1 MKNIIFLLALNC
13 FLFHQTSFSQGLS
26 GSNVEFVELSSSTSV
41 NNSDDELDV
50 TPAQPGYNVEFEIGS
65 SSNMYVD
72 VDGNKIVF
80 GARNSTTLTVDDI
93 TFNFSGG
100 AFGSITGASFNS
112 GASTGTNTSGVSASF
127 TGSSVTLSG
136 LQNKNFAQGFALGQ
150 MGTLVFNITTAGTSC
165 SAPVAQATSA
175 VFGTETE
182 SSLTLS
188 SFTAPAGGADGYAV
202 YMNSTNSF
210 TAPSD
215 GDQPVA
221 DVTWNDSGQ
230 QPIYF
235 GTSTSPNITVSGLNP
250 NTTYYFQIYAY
261 NDCSGT
267 ETYENTGLNV
277 SDVSGV
283 AGVNLSTNPTITYSV
298 DGNVASNDL
307 ATDGELGSV
316 SINSFDLQTFA
327 VNASDTKLTGGLQV
341 LVYNTLRQLTYED
354 GVSSPVDGMIIQSS
368 DGSEFSLLQ
377 FDFHDW
383 GNYDGATYEVEGFKD
398 GSSVGT
404 GTFSGNTTS
413 VFITVNQGDE
423 LGISFQ
429 DVDRVRISQQSG
441 TNNSY
446 IGLNNI
452 LVGEAVS
459 CSAPIAA
466 PTLAVFGTE
475 TESSLTL
482 SSFTAPAGGADGY
495 AVYLN
500 STNSFTAPSDG
511 DQPISDVTWNG
522 AGQQPIYFG
531 TSASPN
537 ITVSGLEGSTTYF
550 FRIYS
555 YNDCSGT
562 ETYETTGLDANDT
575 TANSAPTQNANTG
588 SALSEGGTD
597 IISSTELEFDD
608 AEEADTDIT
617 YTLDSTPSNG
627 ILRNNTTP
635 LLAGGTFTQEDL
647 NNNRIDYVHNGG
659 NTTSDSFQFDVSD
672 GQGGSVDNQT
682 FSFTIAAINDAPT
695 VSSVSFSGNLT
706 VGQTLTGS
714 YIYDDQEGDA
724 ESGTTYQWYRSDDGA
739 GANKAAISG
748 AVNDTYVLVNDD
760 LAKYISFQVTPS
772 DGSDSG
778 GPEES
783 ALDGPIASTPNNSPT
798 VTSTSI
804 TSATAQSLY
813 YYDIKALDAD
823 NDVITWTANTIPT
836 WLTFTSGTLQTSF
849 VGTGAMPSNTGDG
862 VNQSPDGTSAS
873 SAVIRTGTA
882 AHGDNKLFFTDTEEY
897 GIRYV
902 DESGNVQ
909 TWYQGDGTYTNLNP
923 VGIAYDVVN
932 DVAYVGDYAKTDILK
947 IDNTGTRTLLS
958 NLPEAFMLR
967 LLVNASGSK
976 LYASARGGIYEI
988 DLTNNDPDTNW
999 TRVVGT
1005 GTMGYSDTGTAS
1017 TSQVSQPHGMA
1028 FDGAGRL
1035 VFTDRFNDII
1045 RRVDLA
1051 IDTIETIAGTQ
1062 GAGTEAG
1069 DGGPAVNATFADP
1082 SGLVI
1087 NEHDEIFISERLSK
1101 RIRKIDINGNIDT
1114 FFTVSS
1120 GGFADDLVISDAG
1133 ELYLLTTTLIAR
1145 VATKA
1150 ELTGTPT
1157 NADAGI
1163 HNVALTLS
1171 DGIDNVP
1178 YNFQITVQAINT
1190 APTDITLDNN
1200 SIGQSATG
1208 VSATVGALS
1217 TTDADAG
1224 DSHTYTLVSGT
1235 GDTDN
1240 GSFTISGNTLRTNSS
1255 LVEGSYS
1262 VRVNT
1267 NDGTDDFAK
1276 EFTVDVIDDV
1286 APVGYTVTIDQ
1297 DPIVS
1302 SNQTS
1307 VSFTIVGAEVGA
1319 DYDYTFSSN
1328 GGGTNVTGSGTIATA
1343 TDQITGIDLSG
1354 LGDGNITLS
1363 VTLTDTNDNE
1373 GIPATDNK
1381 TKDVV
1386 EPVPTLVIAESIY
1399 FGPFTIRLQFSEPV
1413 FDLAPNPVLIAPGP
1427 GGEQMATLGSLQEVT
1442 AGLAY
1447 DIQVTPLV
1455 PGEIV
1460 FFNDLYGIARDEA
1473 GNQTIPLGFV
1483 NGTYYDLDTD
1493 NDGIGNS
1500 TDTDDDNDGTLDTED
1515 DFPLNPDE
1523 DTDSD
1528 GDGTGDNA
1536 DEDDDGDGT
1545 SDNED
1550 AFPLDETEDTD
1561 TDGDGT
1567 GDNADNDDD
1576 GDGYTDEE
1584 EEDQGTDPK
1593 DNTSIPEDVDDIDD
1607 DRADDTM
1614 AKPTLV
1620 PAQAFTP
1627 NGDGNND
1634 TWIVPGIDNYPNNVV
1649 HVYNRWGHEVFAAQS
1664 YRNDWGGFYKNN
1676 RELLPSG
1683 SYLYVIDLGNGQP
1696 PLQGWIFINY

>member
-1 MKNIIFLLALNC
+1 MKKIIFLLALNC

-41 NNSDDELDV
+41 NNSDDELDA

-112 GASTGTNTSGVSASF
+112 GASTGTNTSGVSVYF
-127 TGSSVTLSG
+127 IGSSVTLSG

-202 YMNSTNSF
+202 Y
-210 TAPSD
+210 
-215 GDQPVA
+215 
-221 DVTWNDSGQ
+221 
-230 QPIYF
+230 
-235 GTSTSPNITVSGLNP
+235 
-250 NTTYYFQIYAY
+250 
-261 NDCSGT
+261 
-267 ETYENTGLNV
+267 
-277 SDVSGV
+277 
-283 AGVNLSTNPTITYSV
+283 
-298 DGNVASNDL
+298 
-307 ATDGELGSV
+307 
-316 SINSFDLQTFA
+316 
-327 VNASDTKLTGGLQV
+327 
-341 LVYNTLRQLTYED
+341 
-354 GVSSPVDGMIIQSS
+354 
-368 DGSEFSLLQ
+368 
-377 FDFHDW
+377 
-383 GNYDGATYEVEGFKD
+383 
-398 GSSVGT
+398 
-404 GTFSGNTTS
+404 
-413 VFITVNQGDE
+413 
-423 LGISFQ
+423 
-429 DVDRVRISQQSG
+429 
-441 TNNSY
+441 
-446 IGLNNI
+446 
-452 LVGEAVS
+452 
-459 CSAPIAA
+459 
-466 PTLAVFGTE
+466 
-475 TESSLTL
+475 
-482 SSFTAPAGGADGY
+482 
-495 AVYLN
+495 LN

-511 DQPISDVTWNG
+511 DQPIADVTWNG

-562 ETYETTGLDANDT
+562 ETYETTGLDANGA

-635 LLAGGTFTQEDL
+635 LLAGGTFTQDDL

-724 ESGTTYQWYRSDDGA
+724 ESGTTYQWYRSNDGA

-813 YYDIKALDAD
+813 YYDIKASDAD

-836 WLTFTSGTLQTSF
+836 WLTFTSGTLHTSF

-873 SAVIRTGTA
+873 STVIRTGTA

-932 DVAYVGDYAKTDILK
+932 DAVYVGDYAKTDILK

-988 DLTNNDPDTNW
+988 DLTNNDPNTNW

-1005 GTMGYSDTGTAS
+1005 GTMGYSDTGNAS

-1028 FDGAGRL
+1028 FDSAGRL

-1051 IDTIETIAGTQ
+1051 TDTIETIAGTQ

-1087 NEHDEIFISERLSK
+1087 NQHDEIFISERLSK
-1101 RIRKIDINGNIDT
+1101 RIRKIGTNGDIDT

-1157 NADAGI
+1157 NTDAGI

-1262 VRVNT
+1262 VRINT

-1276 EFTVDVIDDV
+1276 EFTVDVTDIV

-1328 GGGTNVTGSGTIATA
+1328 GGGTIVTGSGTIATA

-1536 DEDDDGDGT
+1536 DEDDDNDGT
-1545 SDNED
+1545 PDSED

-1584 EEDQGTDPK
+1584 EENQGTDPK

-1607 DRADDTM
+1607 DREDDTM
-1614 AKPTLV
+1614 AKPALV

-1649 HVYNRWGHEVFAAQS
+1649 RVYNRWGHEVFAAQS

-1676 RELLPSG
+1676 RELLPAG
-1683 SYLYVIDLGNGQP
+1683 SYLYVINLGNGQP

>member
-1 MKNIIFLLALNC
+1 MKKIIFLLALNC

-41 NNSDDELDV
+41 NNSDDELDA

-80 GARNSTTLTVDDI
+80 GARNSSTLTVDDI

-150 MGTLVFNITTAGTSC
+150 MGTLVFDITTIGASC
-165 SAPVAQATSA
+165 SAPTAAATS
-175 VFGTETE
+175 
-182 SSLTLS
+182 
-188 SFTAPAGGADGYAV
+188 
-202 YMNSTNSF
+202 
-210 TAPSD
+210 
-215 GDQPVA
+215 
-221 DVTWNDSGQ
+221 
-230 QPIYF
+230 
-235 GTSTSPNITVSGLNP
+235 
-250 NTTYYFQIYAY
+250 
-261 NDCSGT
+261 
-267 ETYENTGLNV
+267 
-277 SDVSGV
+277 
-283 AGVNLSTNPTITYSV
+283 
-298 DGNVASNDL
+298 
-307 ATDGELGSV
+307 
-316 SINSFDLQTFA
+316 
-327 VNASDTKLTGGLQV
+327 
-341 LVYNTLRQLTYED
+341 
-354 GVSSPVDGMIIQSS
+354 
-368 DGSEFSLLQ
+368 
-377 FDFHDW
+377 
-383 GNYDGATYEVEGFKD
+383 
-398 GSSVGT
+398 
-404 GTFSGNTTS
+404 
-413 VFITVNQGDE
+413 
-423 LGISFQ
+423 
-429 DVDRVRISQQSG
+429 
-441 TNNSY
+441 
-446 IGLNNI
+446 
-452 LVGEAVS
+452 
-459 CSAPIAA
+459 
-466 PTLAVFGTE
+466 AVFGTE

-511 DQPISDVTWNG
+511 DQPIADVTWNG
-522 AGQQPIYFG
+522 AGQQPVYFG
-531 TSASPN
+531 TSVSPN
-537 ITVSGLEGSTTYF
+537 VTVSGLDGSTTYF
-550 FRIYS
+550 FRVYA

-597 IISSTELEFDD
+597 IISSTELDFDD

-635 LLAGGTFTQEDL
+635 LLAGGTFTQDDL

-783 ALDGPIASTPNNSPT
+783 ALDGPIASPPNNSPT

-813 YYDIKALDAD
+813 YYDIKASDAD
-823 NDVITWTANTIPT
+823 NDVITWTANTVPT

-849 VGTGAMPSNTGDG
+849 VGTGAMPANTGDG

-873 SAVIRTGTA
+873 STVIRTGTA

-932 DVAYVGDYAKTDILK
+932 DAVYVGDYAKTDIVK
-947 IDNTGTRTLLS
+947 IDNTGARTLLS

-988 DLTNNDPDTNW
+988 DLTNNDPNTNW

-1028 FDGAGRL
+1028 FDSAGRL

-1051 IDTIETIAGTQ
+1051 TDTIETIAGTQ

-1087 NEHDEIFISERLSK
+1087 NQHDEIFISERLSK
-1101 RIRKIDINGNIDT
+1101 RIRKIGANGDIDT

-1120 GGFADDLVISDAG
+1120 GGFADDLVISHAG

-1208 VSATVGALS
+1208 ISATVGALS

-1262 VRVNT
+1262 VRINT
-1267 NDGTDDFAK
+1267 SDGTDDFAK
-1276 EFTVDVIDDV
+1276 EFTVDVTDDV

-1297 DPIVS
+1297 DPIVR

-1536 DEDDDGDGT
+1536 DEDDDNDGT
-1545 SDNED
+1545 PDSED

-1584 EEDQGTDPK
+1584 EENQGTDPK

-1607 DRADDTM
+1607 DREDDTM
-1614 AKPTLV
+1614 AKPALV

-1649 HVYNRWGHEVFAAQS
+1649 RVYNRWGHEVFAAQS

-1676 RELLPSG
+1676 RELLPAG
-1683 SYLYVIDLGNGQP
+1683 SYLYVINLGNGQP

>member
-1 MKNIIFLLALNC
+1 M
-13 FLFHQTSFSQGLS
+13 S

-41 NNSDDELDV
+41 NNSDDELDA

-80 GARNSTTLTVDDI
+80 GARNSSTLTVDDI

-150 MGTLVFNITTAGTSC
+150 MGTLVFDITTIGASC
-165 SAPVAQATSA
+165 SAPTAAATS
-175 VFGTETE
+175 
-182 SSLTLS
+182 
-188 SFTAPAGGADGYAV
+188 
-202 YMNSTNSF
+202 
-210 TAPSD
+210 
-215 GDQPVA
+215 
-221 DVTWNDSGQ
+221 
-230 QPIYF
+230 
-235 GTSTSPNITVSGLNP
+235 
-250 NTTYYFQIYAY
+250 
-261 NDCSGT
+261 
-267 ETYENTGLNV
+267 
-277 SDVSGV
+277 
-283 AGVNLSTNPTITYSV
+283 
-298 DGNVASNDL
+298 
-307 ATDGELGSV
+307 
-316 SINSFDLQTFA
+316 
-327 VNASDTKLTGGLQV
+327 
-341 LVYNTLRQLTYED
+341 
-354 GVSSPVDGMIIQSS
+354 
-368 DGSEFSLLQ
+368 
-377 FDFHDW
+377 
-383 GNYDGATYEVEGFKD
+383 
-398 GSSVGT
+398 
-404 GTFSGNTTS
+404 
-413 VFITVNQGDE
+413 
-423 LGISFQ
+423 
-429 DVDRVRISQQSG
+429 
-441 TNNSY
+441 
-446 IGLNNI
+446 
-452 LVGEAVS
+452 
-459 CSAPIAA
+459 
-466 PTLAVFGTE
+466 AVFGTE

-511 DQPISDVTWNG
+511 DQPIADVTWNG
-522 AGQQPIYFG
+522 AGQQPVYFG
-531 TSASPN
+531 TSVSPN
-537 ITVSGLEGSTTYF
+537 VTVSGLDGSTTYF
-550 FRIYS
+550 FRVYA

-597 IISSTELEFDD
+597 IISSTELDFDD

-635 LLAGGTFTQEDL
+635 LLAGGTFTQDDL

-783 ALDGPIASTPNNSPT
+783 ALDGPIASPPNNSPT

-813 YYDIKALDAD
+813 YYDIKASDAD
-823 NDVITWTANTIPT
+823 NDVITWTANTVPT

-849 VGTGAMPSNTGDG
+849 VGTGAMPANTGDG

-873 SAVIRTGTA
+873 STVIRTGTA

-932 DVAYVGDYAKTDILK
+932 DAVYVGDYAKTDIVK
-947 IDNTGTRTLLS
+947 IDNTGARTLLS

-988 DLTNNDPDTNW
+988 DLTNNDPNTNW

-1028 FDGAGRL
+1028 FDSAGRL

-1051 IDTIETIAGTQ
+1051 TDTIETIAGTQ

-1087 NEHDEIFISERLSK
+1087 NQHDEIFISERLSK
-1101 RIRKIDINGNIDT
+1101 RIRKIGANGDIDT

-1120 GGFADDLVISDAG
+1120 GGFADDLVISHAG

-1208 VSATVGALS
+1208 ISATVGALS

-1262 VRVNT
+1262 VRINT
-1267 NDGTDDFAK
+1267 SDGTDDFAK
-1276 EFTVDVIDDV
+1276 EFTVDVTDDV

-1297 DPIVS
+1297 DPIVR

-1536 DEDDDGDGT
+1536 DEDDDNDGT
-1545 SDNED
+1545 PDSED

-1584 EEDQGTDPK
+1584 EENQGTDPK

-1607 DRADDTM
+1607 DREDDTM
-1614 AKPTLV
+1614 AKPALV

-1649 HVYNRWGHEVFAAQS
+1649 RVYNRWGHEVFAAQS

-1676 RELLPSG
+1676 RELLPAG
-1683 SYLYVIDLGNGQP
+1683 SYLYVINLGNGQP

>member
-1 MKNIIFLLALNC
+1 MKKIIFLLALNC

-41 NNSDDELDV
+41 NNSDDELDA

-150 MGTLVFNITTAGTSC
+150 MGTLVFDITTVGASC
-165 SAPVAQATSA
+165 SAPIAAATSA

-188 SFTAPAGGADGYAV
+188 SFAAPAGGADGYAV

-221 DVTWNDSGQ
+221 DVTWN
-230 QPIYF
+230 
-235 GTSTSPNITVSGLNP
+235 
-250 NTTYYFQIYAY
+250 
-261 NDCSGT
+261 
-267 ETYENTGLNV
+267 
-277 SDVSGV
+277 
-283 AGVNLSTNPTITYSV
+283 
-298 DGNVASNDL
+298 
-307 ATDGELGSV
+307 
-316 SINSFDLQTFA
+316 
-327 VNASDTKLTGGLQV
+327 
-341 LVYNTLRQLTYED
+341 
-354 GVSSPVDGMIIQSS
+354 
-368 DGSEFSLLQ
+368 
-377 FDFHDW
+377 
-383 GNYDGATYEVEGFKD
+383 
-398 GSSVGT
+398 
-404 GTFSGNTTS
+404 
-413 VFITVNQGDE
+413 
-423 LGISFQ
+423 
-429 DVDRVRISQQSG
+429 
-441 TNNSY
+441 
-446 IGLNNI
+446 
-452 LVGEAVS
+452 
-459 CSAPIAA
+459 
-466 PTLAVFGTE
+466 
-475 TESSLTL
+475 
-482 SSFTAPAGGADGY
+482 
-495 AVYLN
+495 
-500 STNSFTAPSDG
+500 
-511 DQPISDVTWNG
+511 G
-522 AGQQPIYFG
+522 AGQQPVYFG

-537 ITVSGLEGSTTYF
+537 VTVSGLDGSTTYF
-550 FRIYS
+550 FRVYA

-562 ETYETTGLDANDT
+562 ETYETTGLNANDT

-588 SALSEGGTD
+588 SSLSEGGTD
-597 IISSTELEFDD
+597 IISSTELDFDD

-635 LLAGGTFTQEDL
+635 LLAGGTFTQDDL

-783 ALDGPIASTPNNSPT
+783 ALDGPIASPPNNSPT

-813 YYDIKALDAD
+813 YYDIKASDAD
-823 NDVITWTANTIPT
+823 NDVITWTANTVPT

-849 VGTGAMPSNTGDG
+849 VGTGAMPANTGDG

-873 SAVIRTGTA
+873 STVIRTGTA

-932 DVAYVGDYAKTDILK
+932 DAVYVGDYAKTDIVK
-947 IDNTGTRTLLS
+947 IDNTGARTLLS

-988 DLTNNDPDTNW
+988 DLTNNDPNTNW

-1028 FDGAGRL
+1028 FDSAGRL

-1051 IDTIETIAGTQ
+1051 TDTIETIAGTQ

-1087 NEHDEIFISERLSK
+1087 NQHDEIFISERLSK
-1101 RIRKIDINGNIDT
+1101 RIRKIGANGDIDT

-1120 GGFADDLVISDAG
+1120 GGFADDLVISHAG

-1208 VSATVGALS
+1208 ISATVGALS

-1262 VRVNT
+1262 VRINT
-1267 NDGTDDFAK
+1267 SDGTDDFAK
-1276 EFTVDVIDDV
+1276 EFTVDVTDDV

-1297 DPIVS
+1297 DPIVR

-1536 DEDDDGDGT
+1536 DEDDDNDGT
-1545 SDNED
+1545 PDSED

-1584 EEDQGTDPK
+1584 EENQGTDPK

-1607 DRADDTM
+1607 DREDDTM
-1614 AKPTLV
+1614 AKPALV

-1649 HVYNRWGHEVFAAQS
+1649 RVYNRWGHEVFAAQS

-1676 RELLPSG
+1676 RELLPAG
-1683 SYLYVIDLGNGQP
+1683 SYLYVINLGNGQP